1 MVATTQKESINT
13 QASIRIYMK
22 KQSYLSTS
30 TNQHQD
36 FYNSGAWRVLRDGF
50 MNQQENLLCQRCLA
64 VGITQPAEIADHV
77 IEINDD
83 WERRLDPTNLQPL
96 CWGCHN
102 TKTAEQRIKR
112 NQKAPTASSLM
123 NSTKAPTPE
132 AASISTNNL
141 MRFLNARAHANA
153 NKNQST

>member
-22 KQSYLSTS
+22 NQSQISTS
-30 TNQHQD
+30 TNNNS

-50 MNQQENLLCQRCLA
+50 MSRKENLLCRRCLV
-64 VGITQPAEIADHV
+64 VGITTPAEIADHI
-77 IEINDD
+77 IEISDNWDL
-83 WERRLDPTNLQPL
+83 RLDPLNLQPL
-96 CWGCHN
+96 CWCCHN
-102 TKTAEQRIKR
+102 TKTAEQRTKR

-123 NSTKAPTPE
+123 NPTNQLNEP
-132 AASISTNNL
+132 AVPTTSTNNL
-141 MRFLNARAHANA
+141 MRFLNARANT

>member
-13 QASIRIYMK
+13 QTTIRIYMK

-83 WERRLDPTNLQPL
+83 WERRLDSTNLQAL
-96 CWGCHN
+96 CWCCHN

-123 NSTKAPTPE
+123 KPPEAQATPE
-132 AASISTNNL
+132 AAPITTNNL
-141 MRFLNARAHANA
+141 MRFLNARANA